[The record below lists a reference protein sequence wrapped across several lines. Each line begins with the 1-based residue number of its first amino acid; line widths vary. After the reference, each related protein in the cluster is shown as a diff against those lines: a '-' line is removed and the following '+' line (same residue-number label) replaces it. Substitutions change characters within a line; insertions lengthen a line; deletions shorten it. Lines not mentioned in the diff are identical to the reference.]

1 MIDKDIAIQRVE
13 CEFSSPQLERT
24 FLQSKL
30 DQDKIVA
37 QFFCLVLALVT
48 LLISCFDN
56 MIVQAAFWPLPA
68 LFLRSLMIAV
78 CIICAVYTTYIEDL
92 QKFKHFVIFFMLFL
106 ATNVQS
112 MAYIFD
118 SNYVFHLSFD
128 VIILVS
134 FYFST
139 LLSFKLSTLLGVTY
153 SLLALSVVFWTKE
166 VSTHTFYMIVFAHV
180 AANAVGMVMSAHQHL
195 MRRGIFV
202 RNRQLS
208 NLAQEMQNQAFKD
221 ALTQLPNRRAF
232 ENSYSD
238 YQRITEQ
245 QVCKK
250 KKVCVA
256 LADIDFFKQIND
268 TYGHEVGDIV
278 LEQFS
283 ALLKASLRDY
293 DDVYR
298 FGGEEFVIILP
309 FCSISDA
316 EQIIGDLIFKLNA
329 NKFVIGNLQLTVK
342 ASFGLTVMRGEQR
355 KSVIARA
362 DSALYQ
368 AKRQG
373 RNQMVVRI

>member
-283 ALLKASLRDY
+283 ALLFTLVAL
-293 DDVYR
+293 
-298 FGGEEFVIILP
+298 
-309 FCSISDA
+309 
-316 EQIIGDLIFKLNA
+316 
-329 NKFVIGNLQLTVK
+329 
-342 ASFGLTVMRGEQR
+342 
-355 KSVIARA
+355 KSH
-362 DSALYQ
+362 
-368 AKRQG
+368 
-373 RNQMVVRI
+373 